1 MVEEQI
7 DFLPLQAVR
16 VRSNGK
22 RDYDP
27 VAKRRLV
34 QLCLNSG
41 ASVSSMALKAGINA
55 NQLRKWI
62 GQNRQAMQSGEGPL
76 SAFVPDVAPV
86 HLSPAS
92 VAAQTCQRSA
102 LLSAKLPNGT
112 SLELSC
118 GVQDAELVK
127 VMIEALGGQ
136 R

>member
-34 QLCLNSG
+34 QLCLSSG

-62 GQNRQAMQSGEGPL
+62 GRSRQAMQSGEGPL
-76 SAFVPDVAPV
+76 SAFVPVLAPV
-86 HLSPAS
+86 QSSPAS
-92 VAAQTCQRSA
+92 VAAQACQQLA
-102 LLSAKLPNGT
+102 LLSVKLPNGT
-112 SLELSC
+112 TLELSC
-118 GVQDAELVK
+118 GAQDAELVK